1 MITQEKICST
11 YGLSPKN
18 YKILKRLN
26 TPKKIQDFLDTL
38 PLNFEHGYET
48 YMSVERTLNA
58 GKAHCLEAGLV
69 AALALWIQGE
79 PPLLLDLKSNNGDD
93 HIVALYR
100 ISEKQGVRR
109 LDGQK
114 SRNLQ
119 NPIVQRWGAIS
130 KTNHTTLRF
139 RDPVY
144 ESVRE
149 LALSYFH
156 EYIHLKTG
164 EKILESYSEP
174 FDLRTVCG
182 PRAIKGKKNAKDMEP
197 ITDWISGPKE
207 LFWLADAI
215 DNSPHHQIYPKAH
228 KKYLRKADCMELK
241 AGNVTEWKGT
251 DKGV

>member
-1 MITQEKICST
+1 MITQEMRCKEKICKT
-11 YGLSPKN
+11 YGLSLKN
-18 YKILKRLN
+18 FKILKRLN

-38 PLNFEHGYET
+38 PINFEHGHET
-48 YMSVERTLNA
+48 YMSVERALNA
-58 GKAHCLEAGLV
+58 GKAHCLEAGLIV
-69 AALALWIQGE
+69 ALALWIQGE

-93 HIVALYR
+93 HIVALYK
-100 ISEKQGVRR
+100 IG
-109 LDGQK
+109 K
-114 SRNLQ
+114 SKR
-119 NPIVQRWGAIS
+119 VERWGAIS

-174 FDLRTVCG
+174 FDLSKVKLRQ
-182 PRAIKGKKNAKDMEP
+182 IK
-197 ITDWISGPKE
+197 DWVSGAEE
-207 LFWLADAI
+207 LFWLAEDI
-215 DNSPHHQIYPKAH
+215 DKSPHHQIYPASH
-228 KKYLRKADCMELK
+228 KKYLRKADHMELK
-241 AGNVTEWKGT
+241 AGNVIEWKGT

>member
-1 MITQEKICST
+1 MITQEMIYKK
-11 YGLSPKN
+11 YGLSHQN
-18 YKILKRLN
+18 FKILKRLN

-38 PLNFEHGYET
+38 PINWEHGEET

-93 HIVALYR
+93 HIVVLYK
-100 ISEKQGVRR
+100 IG
-109 LDGQK
+109 K
-114 SRNLQ
+114 SKRA
-119 NPIVQRWGAIS
+119 QRWGAIS

-144 ESVRE
+144 ESIRE

-156 EYIHLKTG
+156 EYIHLETG
-164 EKILESYSEP
+164 EKILETYSEP
-174 FDLRTVCG
+174 FNLSKVGERQ
-182 PRAIKGKKNAKDMEP
+182 
-197 ITDWISGPKE
+197 ITDWISGKGE
-207 LFWLADAI
+207 LFWLAEDI
-215 DNSPHHQIYPKAH
+215 DNSPHHQIYPASH
-228 KKYLRKADCMELK
+228 KKYLRKADHMELK
-241 AGNVTEWKGT
+241 AGNVIEWKGT